1 MDNRNLNYEIAII
14 GSYPNAYNVRDG
26 MMQRIKNIDGVF
38 INKRR
43 IYLDLSLRKYFRA
56 EYSEQNGE
64 LAIFRMNYFFSIF
77 KVLKEL
83 RHVKVIYIHSIYNLE
98 RILIPLMI
106 LSKMNN
112 KAMRLILDFHGIVP
126 EELKYVHKLLASGVM
141 SSVEKAFFS
150 TLSRKFECSAVFVT
164 KKMQEFYQKKY
175 SHEFVNLKASVIY
188 PILPKNGLRELVE
201 KDQVMIKELRAK
213 LSIEESD
220 IVVGYSGNLQK
231 WQNIDLMLRYIAEC
245 SSQHN
250 VKFLILTGHVSAFM
264 RWLENYEAIPRNRI
278 KILSVEPQHLWLYYS
293 VMNYGFV
300 LRDNI
305 DVNQV
310 ANPTKLVE
318 YLFYG
323 IVPIVLS
330 PKIGDY
336 DELGYDYIIAEDLCR
351 RKLTPAKSAK
361 NQHIIAKMIQDVEVA
376 RIELMTLCQC

>member
-150 TLSRKFECSAVFVT
+150 TLRKFEAVPFCNKKIRNST
-164 KKMQEFYQKKY
+164 K
-175 SHEFVNLKASVIY
+175 
-188 PILPKNGLRELVE
+188 R
-201 KDQVMIKELRAK
+201 
-213 LSIEESD
+213 
-220 IVVGYSGNLQK
+220 
-231 WQNIDLMLRYIAEC
+231 NI
-245 SSQHN
+245 
-250 VKFLILTGHVSAFM
+250 
-264 RWLENYEAIPRNRI
+264 
-278 KILSVEPQHLWLYYS
+278 
-293 VMNYGFV
+293 VMN
-300 LRDNI
+300 L
-305 DVNQV
+305 
-310 ANPTKLVE
+310 
-318 YLFYG
+318 
-323 IVPIVLS
+323 
-330 PKIGDY
+330 
-336 DELGYDYIIAEDLCR
+336 
-351 RKLTPAKSAK
+351 LT
-361 NQHIIAKMIQDVEVA
+361 
-376 RIELMTLCQC
+376 